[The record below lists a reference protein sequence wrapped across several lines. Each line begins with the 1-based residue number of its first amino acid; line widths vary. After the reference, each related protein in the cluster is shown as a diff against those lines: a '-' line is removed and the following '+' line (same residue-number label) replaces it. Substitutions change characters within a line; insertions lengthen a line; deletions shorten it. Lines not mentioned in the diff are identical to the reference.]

1 MRDFFISY
9 ATPDM
14 GWADWIA
21 WELEGAG
28 YEVIMARTDFAPGTN
43 FVQGMQNAVKECRR
57 LLLILSHAAS
67 QSKFVN
73 AEWSAYF
80 RMDPDGDGRRLV
92 PVRIDDC
99 EPEGLLAQIVYVDL
113 HQTTEATA
121 RDRLLE
127 GVGHAGYGSKGTPA
141 FPGLPGGLVAKPP
154 HYPLNEIKPEAPN
167 VQSRLDPYLMD
178 SSRAFALSSIR
189 ARRLGRAFATQH
201 LSDLVKR
208 AFTSIA
214 HLSMLTLDV
223 DGMNNINARYGLGIG
238 DAVIERLFFFC
249 EQPADRVLVGR
260 LGDDSLFLI
269 LRDTA
274 LANALKFG
282 KKMVRTVAGHGWRAL
297 ASGLFVH
304 CSIGVAEFTKWEDPF
319 ETLLR
324 ALEAQKHVRRT
335 DGNGVCAASFLSEKE
350 YLKREAPPK
359 RRVLEDS

>member
-9 ATPDM
+9 ASSDM
-14 GWADWIA
+14 AWADWIA
-21 WELEGAG
+21 WELEAAG
-28 YEVIMARTDFAPGTN
+28 YQVIMARTDFAPGSN

-57 LLLILSHAAS
+57 LLLVLSHAAS
-67 QSKFVN
+67 QSKFVK

-99 EPEGLLAQIVYVDL
+99 EPEGLLAQIVYIDL

-121 RDRLLE
+121 RNRLLE
-127 GVGHAGYGSKGTPA
+127 GVGDAGYGSKGPPA
-141 FPGLPGGLVAKPP
+141 FPGLPGGFVAKPP
-154 HYPLNEIKPEAPN
+154 HYPLDEIKPDSPN
-167 VQSRLDPYLMD
+167 VPPPIDRYLID
-178 SSRAFALSSIR
+178 SSRAFALPSIR
-189 ARRLGRAFATQH
+189 ARRLGRAFVTQH
-201 LSDLVKR
+201 LSDFIKR
-208 AFTSIA
+208 AFASTT
-214 HLSMLTLDV
+214 HLSVLTLDV
-223 DGMNNINARYGLGIG
+223 DGMNNINAQHGLGIG

-249 EQPADRVLVGR
+249 EQPADRVLAGR

-282 KKMVRTVAGHGWRAL
+282 KKLVRTVGGHGWRAL

-304 CSIGVAEFTKWEDPF
+304 CSTGVAEFTQWEDPF

-335 DGNGVCAASFLSEKE
+335 GGNGVCAASFLTEKE